1 VALQRIKLADN
12 QAMTV
17 NAYTF
22 PINPTR
28 VEISDAI
35 DQSKIEIID
44 DSDAYQ
50 RKSVN
55 SATHRL
61 VWLGPNITPQ
71 LISLLGVLRSYFYS
85 GSRVKYIHLGTV
97 DYLSWGAKKIFLVNL
112 STKVRDG
119 GPLYYDEVVLEFQEE
134 RVA

>member
-1 VALQRIKLADN
+1 MALQRIRLANN
-12 QAMTV
+12 QAMTDGL
-17 NAYTF
+17 YTF

-28 VEISDAI
+28 IEISDAI
-35 DQSKIEIID
+35 DQNKVEIID

-55 SATHRL
+55 SAVHRL
-61 VWLGPNITPQ
+61 IWLGPNYTSQ
-71 LISLLGVLRSYFYS
+71 LISLLSTLRTYMAN
-85 GSRVKYIHLGTV
+85 GTRVKYIHLGTA

-119 GPLYYDEVVLEFQEE
+119 GALFYDEVVLEFQEE